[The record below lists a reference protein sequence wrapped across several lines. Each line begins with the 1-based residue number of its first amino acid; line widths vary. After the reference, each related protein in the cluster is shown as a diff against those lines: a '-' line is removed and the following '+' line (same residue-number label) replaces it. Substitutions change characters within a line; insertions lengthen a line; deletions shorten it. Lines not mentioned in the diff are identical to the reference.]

1 MQSKIERN
9 MKPKQRNGAEILFE
23 RERRKIKILINNDQR
38 FQRTKRP
45 TFNST
50 TGFRYIY

>member
-1 MQSKIERN
+1 

-45 TFNST
+45 TFNSK